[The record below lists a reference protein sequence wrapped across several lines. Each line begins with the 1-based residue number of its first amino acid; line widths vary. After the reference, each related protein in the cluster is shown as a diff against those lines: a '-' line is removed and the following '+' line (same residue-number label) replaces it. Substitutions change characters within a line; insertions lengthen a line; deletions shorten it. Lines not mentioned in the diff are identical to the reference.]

1 MLRLVQNL
9 LIGSGVVK
17 VTLVL
22 KIARRIQKL
31 FRGRLRKEGWQPA
44 ILVMGPWTGPY
55 STPAFTAA
63 AHAAA
68 DLLDKALAVAIAPEI
83 DMHFMSM
90 LFKPSRSLGGL
101 TSSESRSQSKGDL
114 VRALCL
120 CLTRLSGR

>member
-1 MLRLVQNL
+1 MRRLVQNL
-9 LIGSGVVK
+9 LIGSGVMK

-31 FRGRLRKEGWQPA
+31 FRGRLRKEGWQPT

-55 STPAFTAA
+55 STPAFT
-63 AHAAA
+63 AAA

-114 VRALCL
+114 VRTLCL
-120 CLTRLSGR
+120 CLTCLSGR

>member
-55 STPAFTAA
+55 STPAFTAV
-63 AHAAA
+63 A

>member
-63 AHAAA
+63 A
-68 DLLDKALAVAIAPEI
+68 DLLDKVLAVAIAPEI

>member
-1 MLRLVQNL
+1 VLRFVQNL

-31 FRGRLRKEGWQPA
+31 FQGRLRKEGWQPP
-44 ILVMGPWTGPY
+44 IQVMGPWTGPY
-55 STPAFTAA
+55 SKHAFI
-63 AHAAA
+63 AAA
-68 DLLDKALAVAIAPEI
+68 DLLDKALAAAVAQES

-101 TSSESRSQSKGDL
+101 TKSESRSQSKGDL

-120 CLTRLSGR
+120 LLTWLSGR

>member
-22 KIARRIQKL
+22 KTARRIQKL

-55 STPAFTAA
+55 STPAFT
-63 AHAAA
+63 AAA